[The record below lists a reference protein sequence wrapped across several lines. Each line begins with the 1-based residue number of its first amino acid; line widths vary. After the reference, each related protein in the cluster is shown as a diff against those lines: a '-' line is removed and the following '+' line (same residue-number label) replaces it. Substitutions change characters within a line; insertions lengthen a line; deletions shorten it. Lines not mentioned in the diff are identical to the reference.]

1 MTFKFL
7 KKINKEQLK
16 DATRLGLQSAFAG
29 ALCYYLMFALS
40 LPEKFVGVLSAVLV
54 IESSI
59 GNTFQQ
65 AKGRLLSTLVGIG
78 IGFTFV
84 VLIPWELGTILSL
97 IISLFIIN
105 YASNF
110 RPEWRYGVVAAVALA
125 LGSEDNTFLLAINRL
140 IGIGFGISVGILTA
154 FTIWPETADSRALK
168 YIKRALK
175 NTSERFA
182 IEFNNTR
189 DEKNKS
195 TAKVNNNFSTNI
207 NQAKK
212 ITNAISFSDKSKKRS
227 LIENTEKL
235 YNSITIIQRIADK
248 AKNNISNGNSGI
260 EKNSEKV
267 TEKACSIIDK
277 LASNKHVDSSEI
289 DSFTKLI
296 DTTKSNL
303 NEDQSDKEILILRH
317 TFLFGLSEINESLVN
332 LHQDFFEG

>member
-1 MTFKFL
+1 MTFKIL
-7 KKINKEQLK
+7 KRFNNEQLK
-16 DATRLGLQSAFAG
+16 DGTRLGLQSAFAG
-29 ALCYYLMFALS
+29 ALCYYLMFSLS
-40 LPEKFVGVLSAVLV
+40 LPEKFVGILSAVLV

-125 LGSEDNTFLLAINRL
+125 LGSEDNTFILALNRL
-140 IGIGFGISVGILTA
+140 IGIGFGISIGILTA
-154 FTIWPETADSRALK
+154 FIIWPETADSRALK

-175 NTSERFA
+175 NTSERFT

-212 ITNAISFSDKSKKRS
+212 ITNAISFSDKSKKQS
-227 LIENTEKL
+227 SIKNTEKL
-235 YNSITIIQRIADK
+235 YNSITIIERIAEK
-248 AKNNISNGNSGI
+248 SKNDISNGESGI

-267 TEKACSIIDK
+267 TEQACSIIEK
-277 LASNKHVDSSEI
+277 LASGKEVETSEI
-289 DSFTKLI
+289 ESFTKLI
-296 DTTKSNL
+296 KTTKSNI
-303 NEDQSDKEILILRH
+303 NEDNSNKDLLILRH
-317 TFLFGLSEINESLVN
+317 TFIFGLSEINESLVN
-332 LHQDFFEG
+332 LCEDFK

>member
-1 MTFKFL
+1 MIKNL
-7 KKINKEQLK
+7 KHINNDQFK

-29 ALCYYLMFALS
+29 ALCYYLMFS
-40 LPEKFVGVLSAVLV
+40 INLPEKFVGVLSAVLV

-65 AKGRLLSTLVGIG
+65 AKGRLMSTLVGIA
-78 IGFTFV
+78 IGFIFV
-84 VLIPWELGTILSL
+84 VLIPWELGTVISL

-105 YASNF
+105 YVSNF

-140 IGIGFGISVGILTA
+140 IGIGFGISLGILTA
-154 FTIWPETADSRALK
+154 FLIWPETADKRALK
-168 YIKRALK
+168 YIRRALR
-175 NTSERFA
+175 NTSERFR
-182 IEFNNTR
+182 IEFDNTR
-189 DEKNKS
+189 NQQNTS
-195 TAKVNNNFSTNI
+195 TVKVNNNFSTNI

-212 ITNAISFSDKSKKRS
+212 ITDAISFSDKTNKRS

-248 AKNNISNGNSGI
+248 TKNNISNGNSGI

-267 TEKACSIIDK
+267 TKKACAIIEK
-277 LASNKHVDSSEI
+277 LASNKHVSSSEM
-289 DSFTKLI
+289 DVFTKLI

-303 NEDQSDKEILILRH
+303 NEDHSERELIILRH
-317 TFLFGLSEINESLVN
+317 TFLFGLSEIKESLVN
-332 LHQDFFEG
+332 LQVNFK